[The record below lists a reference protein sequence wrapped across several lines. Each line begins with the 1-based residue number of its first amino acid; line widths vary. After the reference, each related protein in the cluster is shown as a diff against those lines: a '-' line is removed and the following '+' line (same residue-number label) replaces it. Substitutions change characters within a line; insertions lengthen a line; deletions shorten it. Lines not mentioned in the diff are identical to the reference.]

1 MNFDITDV
9 IQYGTRLLIIFTILP
24 IHEYAHA
31 WMAKRQGDDTALYSG
46 RLTLNPVSHI
56 DPIGALLLFFTGF
69 GWAKPVPVNPL
80 RFKKQ
85 RKGMAL
91 TALAGPV
98 SNLICAFVGFV
109 ALKILTNTNLFNEM
123 LVEYVLD
130 DNYMF
135 LLFDILYYFVIINIG
150 LAIFNLIPIP
160 PLDGSKILSYFTPA
174 KFDRFIYQNQQI
186 IYIIFIFLLVSPILS
201 TPLGWIRDGVYGLFD
216 LITFFIPTGDFGAV
230 RYGM

>member
-160 PLDGSKILSYFTPA
+160 PLDGSRILNAVLPDRIYFKIMQFERYG
-174 KFDRFIYQNQQI
+174 FIVLI
-186 IYIIFIFLLVSPILS
+186 LLLNIP
-201 TPLGWIRDGVYGLFD
+201 LFD
-216 LITFFIPTGDFGAV
+216 NLITYIRNFFKQKCLFF
-230 RYGM
+230 RK